1 MPHRN
6 VLSFWSWLKVDYPR
20 SNQIERPFSV
30 VTRIWSSVSKE
41 ATSRYRCWQPFLSS
55 NDPSTVSSVR
65 CFSSPLLLLFSPL
78 ASLCFPSVMSASRII
93 SSSIHRSHSDRDL
106 PAFERRVTRTRL
118 VSSSSSSNLQT
129 YGYAGTNSSSSA
141 RKMSTNSQ
149 LPWDQLQK
157 WLYGIAI
164 VTFDLE
170 IGHTIES
177 VIPSH
182 CTLTEKDRANLSF
195 LAFPDT
201 NSNCSGDI
209 QYHFRLDHQ
218 STLPSYYQQ
227 YNAVVP
233 AALQVEQN
241 SLFGYVN
248 FRQVRDKTVKRG
260 YFQKSVVILSKL
272 PFFSLF
278 NTLSRQLAVHF
289 FQNGLESLESCCYS
303 MNSLWPELEPG
314 KTLVLPVLDQVLRV
328 RIPTQGEKPFAWA
341 DLIRSRSNLHESSTV
356 NTSNYIFKFPIDDD
370 AEMDL
375 PVSHPES
382 EVISRVF
389 RSVFSSLPL
398 VTLLAD
404 QRWRVSR
411 TSNERRPTKSMPD
424 TICARCEYLSI
435 VIGCFNTYTTTMGI
449 SSTQWAHRCAGQF
462 SFDMFRNSASAR

>member
-1 MPHRN
+1 
-6 VLSFWSWLKVDYPR
+6 
-20 SNQIERPFSV
+20 
-30 VTRIWSSVSKE
+30 
-41 ATSRYRCWQPFLSS
+41 
-55 NDPSTVSSVR
+55 
-65 CFSSPLLLLFSPL
+65 
-78 ASLCFPSVMSASRII
+78 MSASRII

-129 YGYAGTNSSSSA
+129 YGYAATISSA
-141 RKMSTNSQ
+141 RKLSTNSQ

-182 CTLTEKDRANLSF
+182 CKLTEKDRANLSF

-233 AALQVEQN
+233 AILQVDPN

-260 YFQKSVVILSKL
+260 YFQKSFVILSKL

-278 NTLSRQLAVHF
+278 NTLSHQLAVHF
-289 FQNGLESLESCCYS
+289 FQNGLESLESCCYA

-314 KTLVLPVLDQVLRV
+314 KTLALPVLDQVLRV

-341 DLIRSRSNLHESSTV
+341 DLIQSRSNLHESQTV
-356 NTSNYIFKFPIDDD
+356 NMSNHILKFPIDDD

-375 PVSHPES
+375 PVSQPES

-404 QRWRVSR
+404 QRRCVNRASDK
-411 TSNERRPTKSMPD
+411 RRSTKSMPD
-424 TICARCEYLSI
+424 TICAWCEHLSI
-435 VIGCFNTYTTTMGI
+435 VIGCFNTYTTTVGV
-449 SSTQWAHRCAGQF
+449 SSTQ
-462 SFDMFRNSASAR
+462 